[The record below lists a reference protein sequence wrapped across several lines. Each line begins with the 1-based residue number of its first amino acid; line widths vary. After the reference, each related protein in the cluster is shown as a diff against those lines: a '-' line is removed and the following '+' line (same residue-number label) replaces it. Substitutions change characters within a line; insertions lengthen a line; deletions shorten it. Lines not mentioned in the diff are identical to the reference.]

1 MVGLLSNEGGRV
13 NGGVRGK
20 NAVANN
26 CCLVLYSRP
35 PIRKSVNVHSAMNS
49 HGTALE

>member
-26 CCLVLYSRP
+26 CCLV
-35 PIRKSVNVHSAMNS
+35 RKGVFIINAMA
-49 HGTALE
+49 GVILP